1 MRPGWLACSAGA
13 AGGRFPA
20 LLRLVVF
27 LPCFSVELRLCSRLS
42 LNADDE
48 IARALRSSGPS
59 GLVLPLGL
67 RFGRWYSVQPDARP
81 PPC

>member
-1 MRPGWLACSAGA
+1 
-13 AGGRFPA
+13 
-20 LLRLVVF
+20 
-27 LPCFSVELRLCSRLS
+27 LS